1 MNALQQ
7 SRLRE
12 RRMVAVNRKQD
23 QTIESLRERIR
34 DNRKAYEVMKKTLL
48 MIALDANDPKLLA
61 EMALFLAENET

>member
-1 MNALQQ
+1 
-7 SRLRE
+7 
-12 RRMVAVNRKQD
+12 MVAVNRKQD

-61 EMALFLAENET
+61 EMALFLSENET

>member
-12 RRMVAVNRKQD
+12 RRMVVVNRKQD

-61 EMALFLAENET
+61 EMALFLSENET